1 MISDYSRVISHFGL
15 HLGLGYCSVEYAV
28 WGLYLVFYWLLRR
41 YTGNRIKIRPLKQC
55 HSAIRRNT
63 DTVSFAITKWIIA
76 TINQSIN
83 QPIDRSI
90 DRTIDFDRT
99 RELIG
104 GIYSNLATRPYCQGQ
119 NSISCL
125 LLRHPVCLAFRW
137 LVQEELCLI
146 TKLKS
151 SPPASHNEMPALCSS
166 LCQAKCATYK
176 QH

>member
-90 DRTIDFDRT
+90 ER
-99 RELIG
+99 
-104 GIYSNLATRPYCQGQ
+104 
-119 NSISCL
+119 SISIEPGNL
-125 LLRHPVCLAFRW
+125 LVGFI
-137 LVQEELCLI
+137 VI
-146 TKLKS
+146 
-151 SPPASHNEMPALCSS
+151 SPPDHT
-166 LCQAKCATYK
+166 AKDK
-176 QH
+176 IQ